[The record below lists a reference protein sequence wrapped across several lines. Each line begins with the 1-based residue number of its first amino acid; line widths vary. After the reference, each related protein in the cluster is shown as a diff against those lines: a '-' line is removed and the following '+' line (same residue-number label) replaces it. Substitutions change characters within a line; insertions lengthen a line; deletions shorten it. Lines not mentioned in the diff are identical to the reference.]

1 MEKAIK
7 VLSIICLVVEWIGLA
22 VIIICSLIDAIIS
35 KQSLFLLS
43 NFAVVP
49 LAFLIKLTYLNIQS
63 VEKLQK
69 QIWIGVLDI
78 IFVFLPLGIVYL
90 CWQPSA
96 TTLRHRTLYGVRTT
110 KSKSS
115 SAIIDPA
122 EALKALK
129 KLYALGILTNE
140 QYLEKVS
147 KYAKFI
153 PK

>member
-1 MEKAIK
+1 MGKAIK
-7 VLSIICLVVEWIGLA
+7 VLSIICLVVEWIDLA
-22 VIIICSLIDAIIS
+22 VIIISSFMAAIIN
-35 KQSLFLLS
+35 KQSLFLLCCLM
-43 NFAVVP
+43 VIP
-49 LAFLIKLTYLNIQS
+49 LIFLIKLTYLNIQS

-110 KSKSS
+110 RSKSP
-115 SAIIDPA
+115 AETIDPT

-129 KLYALGILTNE
+129 KLYSLGILTNE
-140 QYLEKVS
+140 QYLEKIS
-147 KYAKFI
+147 KYKKFI
-153 PK
+153 SN